1 MDRQGRVYVH
11 LCSGG
16 KDAIWEDDIFE
27 FTLPD
32 FHETLSFYKDY
43 WSAPSHLPLANEERY
58 ERICFSA
65 SFFGGEYLNL
75 LPPSDDVK
83 ASAVN
88 ADQLVLELMAS
99 RQSDGHIW
107 ARQP

>member
-1 MDRQGRVYVH
+1 MIFLSS
-11 LCSGG
+11 LCQ
-16 KDAIWEDDIFE
+16 IF
-27 FTLPD
+27 TKRG
-32 FHETLSFYKDY
+32 FHKDY
-43 WSAPSHLPLANEERY
+43 WLEPGRLPLANEERY
-58 ERICFSA
+58 ERICFST